1 MIAFASL
8 PLAVPPLR
16 TMSNRTGA
24 ALNEALAGTG
34 ALLGV
39 FSLLV
44 SAGLLL
50 AS

>member
-1 MIAFASL
+1 MTIAL
-8 PLAVPPLR
+8 PAMTNTRRAHSPRMVR
-16 TMSNRTGA
+16 RDSA
-24 ALNEALAGTG
+24 ARGTG